1 MLRFLSRWKLE
12 REARKRIGIELHRQ
26 IKEAF
31 ELDETGT
38 STRLQSS
45 FCVGYIYYFVRLG
58 FSTITGVIG
67 ERAADKHLRHIC
79 DGVLP
84 KRLYEIF
91 SRQLAAL
98 EVARQ
103 MEDQNKKI
111 TGSNISPAETIKLFE
126 TGGEAGA
133 ADGSCFMPLG
143 PIYEHK
149 LRRMNLPSTTS
160 KPDNLRRYLT
170 GQDLDYRPLQ
180 RET

>member
-67 ERAADKHLRHIC
+67 KRAADKHLRHIC

-84 KRLYEIF
+84 KKLYEIF
-91 SRQLAAL
+91 SRQFAAL

-133 ADGSCFMPLG
+133 ADGSCFMSLG

-149 LRRMNLPSTTS
+149 LRGMNLPSTTS

-170 GQDLDYRPLQ
+170 GQ

>member
-1 MLRFLSRWKLE
+1 M
-12 REARKRIGIELHRQ
+12 
-26 IKEAF
+26 
-31 ELDETGT
+31 
-38 STRLQSS
+38 
-45 FCVGYIYYFVRLG
+45 RLG

-84 KRLYEIF
+84 KKLYEIF

-98 EVARQ
+98 EIARQ
-103 MEDQNKKI
+103 MQDQNKKI
-111 TGSNISPAETIKLFE
+111 TGSNISPAEAITLFE

-149 LRRMNLPSTTS
+149 LRGMNLPATTS

-170 GQDLDYRPLQ
+170 GQDLNYRLLQ
-180 RET
+180 REG

>member
-1 MLRFLSRWKLE
+1 MLGFLKRWKLE

-38 STRLQSS
+38 STRLQTS

-103 MEDQNKKI
+103 MEDQNKTI

-143 PIYEHK
+143 SIYEHK
-149 LRRMNLPSTTS
+149 LRWINLPSTTS
-160 KPDNLRRYLT
+160 KPDNLRRYLA
-170 GQDLDYRPLQ
+170 GQDRNYGPLQ

>member
-1 MLRFLSRWKLE
+1 MLGFLNRWKLE

-38 STRLQSS
+38 SARLQTS

-84 KRLYEIF
+84 KKLYEIF

-98 EVARQ
+98 EIARQ

-111 TGSNISPAETIKLFE
+111 MGSNISPAETIKLFE

-149 LRRMNLPSTTS
+149 LRGVSLPSTTS

-170 GQDLDYRPLQ
+170 GQDLNYKSLQ
-180 RET
+180 REA